1 MAVGIDKHARIIA
14 APGAYELYRCKNQR
28 WGQEDYHY
36 LLNLNTHPPL
46 PPKAAMIEVHH
57 LNNSRSH
64 RILWLLEELQLPYE
78 IIAYQRDPVTSA
90 APPALYKIHPLGKS
104 PVIKDGELVMAES
117 GAIVEYLVGKYGHG
131 SLSPAVGTPAHAKY
145 LYWLHF
151 AEASAMTQLI
161 LKLYF
166 SRVPSAPPPLLDRIN
181 DQIAT
186 QLDYMESEL
195 TQHAYFAGAKFSAAD
210 IQMSFPIIAAT
221 ARGELEQPRP
231 NLMKY
236 LASLQA
242 RPAFIRADERGGKLN
257 LGA

>member
-1 MAVGIDKHARIIA
+1 
-14 APGAYELYRCKNQR
+14 
-28 WGQEDYHY
+28 
-36 LLNLNTHPPL
+36 
-46 PPKAAMIEVHH
+46 MIEIHH

-64 RILWLLEELQLPYE
+64 RILWLLEELHLPYE

-104 PVIKDGELVMAES
+104 PVIKDDDLVMAES
-117 GAIVEYLVGKYGHG
+117 GAIVEYLVGKYANGA
-131 SLSPAVGTPAHAKY
+131 LSPDVGTAAHAKY

-166 SRVPSAPPPLLDRIN
+166 SRVPAAPPPLLDRIN
-181 DQIAT
+181 GQIST
-186 QLDYMESEL
+186 QLDYIESEL
-195 TQHAYFAGAKFSAAD
+195 AKHSYFAGNKFSAAD

-221 ARGELEQPRP
+221 ARGGLDQSRP

-236 LASLQA
+236 LASLQS
-242 RPAFIRADERGGKLN
+242 RPSFTRANERGGELR